1 MPIIL
6 NCALLFTFFTYIIHI
21 RLYLIYMR
29 TAEGTIIASIFVK
42 ICIHPWKC
50 PALRAIRTWL
60 KKYNYDP
67 EDDLNVYGSPVVRS
81 EAEKPSTSAV
91 VSTAVP
97 ERTQV
102 SDYIVYIV
110 WKYPIDIANL

>member
-1 MPIIL
+1 MSSSESDSDLAHEI
-6 NCALLFTFFTYIIHI
+6 
-21 RLYLIYMR
+21 
-29 TAEGTIIASIFVK
+29 
-42 ICIHPWKC
+42 
-50 PALRAIRTWL
+50 
-60 KKYNYDP
+60 YDP
-67 EDDLNVYGSPVVRS
+67 EDNLNVYGSPVVRS

-110 WKYPIDIANL
+110 WKYPFDIANF